1 MLADSTDL
9 DWRLAGLADALRAGE
24 NLSEE
29 PGRLCAWVEET
40 ARRIRLFPDAS
51 RLAEEWEDRHP
62 ACSGHQMVAELRLLW
77 PVLGAQVLAQVSAE
91 AGRSYRWDVFVAHAA
106 QDIQFV
112 RTLCRAMRVYHL
124 RVWID
129 RDELTIGDSIRR
141 TIDTALPQC
150 RYGVVVFSPNS
161 IGRTWLH
168 RELDALTQLETDDRK
183 VILPVLH
190 GITLAELDAV
200 TPLFS
205 GRLGLSTKD
214 HTVERQAYE
223 IARAIATGR

>member
-1 MLADSTDL
+1 MLADLTDL
-9 DWRLAGLADALRAGE
+9 DWRLAGLADALWAGE
-24 NLSEE
+24 TLSEH
-29 PGRLCAWVEET
+29 PRRLCAWVEET
-40 ARRIRLFPDAS
+40 ARRIRLFPNAS
-51 RLAEEWEDRHP
+51 RLAKEWEDRHP
-62 ACSGHQMVAELRLLW
+62 ACPRHQLVAELRRLW
-77 PVLGAQVLAQVSAE
+77 PALRARVSAQIPAE
-91 AGRSYRWDVFVAHAA
+91 LGRSYRWDVFVAHAA

-112 RTLCRAMRVYHL
+112 WTLCRAMRAYHL

-168 RELDALTQLETDDRK
+168 RELDALTQLETNDRK

-190 GITLAELDAV
+190 DITPAELDAV
-200 TPLFS
+200 TPLLS
-205 GRLGLSTKD
+205 GRLGLTTSD
-214 HTVERQAYE
+214 HTVEHLAYE

>member
-1 MLADSTDL
+1 ML
-9 DWRLAGLADALRAGE
+9 
-24 NLSEE
+24 
-29 PGRLCAWVEET
+29 C
-40 ARRIRLFPDAS
+40 
-51 RLAEEWEDRHP
+51 
-62 ACSGHQMVAELRLLW
+62 
-77 PVLGAQVLAQVSAE
+77 AQVSARVPAE
-91 AGRSYRWDVFVAHAA
+91 EGRPYRWDVFVAHAA
-106 QDIQFV
+106 QDIEFV
-112 RTLCRAMRVYHL
+112 RPLCRAMRAYHL

-141 TIDTALPQC
+141 TIDTTLPQC

-168 RELDALTQLETDDRK
+168 RELDALTQLETNDRK

-190 GITLAELDAV
+190 NITPTELDAV

-214 HTVERQAYE
+214 HPIENLAYE
-223 IARAIATGR
+223 IARAIATGP